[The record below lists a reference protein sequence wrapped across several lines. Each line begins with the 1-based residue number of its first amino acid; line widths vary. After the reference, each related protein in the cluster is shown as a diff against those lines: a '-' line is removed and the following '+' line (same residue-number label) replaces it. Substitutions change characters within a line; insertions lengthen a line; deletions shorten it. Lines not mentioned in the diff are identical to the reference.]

1 MRTLE
6 AIPMVIAIIDTI
18 NIEIGINCENI
29 DIFYNFYFISW
40 TDIQQLFIYSLS
52 A

>member
-6 AIPMVIAIIDTI
+6 AIPMAIAITGTI

-40 TDIQQLFIYSLS
+40 INIQ
-52 A
+52 

>member
-6 AIPMVIAIIDTI
+6 AIPTETAITGTI
-18 NIEIGINCENI
+18 NIEIGINRENI

-40 TDIQQLFIYSLS
+40 TDIQ
-52 A
+52 